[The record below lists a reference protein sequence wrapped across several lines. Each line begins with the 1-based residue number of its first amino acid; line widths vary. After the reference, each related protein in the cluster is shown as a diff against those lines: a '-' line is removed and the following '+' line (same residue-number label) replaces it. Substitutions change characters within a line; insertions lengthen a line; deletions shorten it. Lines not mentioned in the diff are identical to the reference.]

1 MVNTTPIPERFWKRV
16 QKTPDCWLWLG
27 AVHETGYGKFWDAFV
42 REWTLAHRVSYVLIV
57 GSIPRHTVLHHK
69 CKNKLCVNPQ
79 HLEILSRESHVE
91 VHRDEMRRTGGRSDH
106 HADRITDYGI

>member
-42 REWTLAHRVSYVLIV
+42 REWTLATLNTWRF
-57 GSIPRHTVLHHK
+57 
-69 CKNKLCVNPQ
+69 CQ
-79 HLEILSRESHVE
+79 ESL
-91 VHRDEMRRTGGRSDH
+91 TLRS
-106 HADRITDYGI
+106 TETK